1 MLAFIDETWIKTGA
15 VGSETGRKYGGA
27 MTRSDEIEL
36 KLVLNR
42 KDARLLETSHLLTGD
57 RTTQRQRSI
66 YFDTPDHR
74 LARAGLTLRIRRA
87 GGRRIQTVKARDAG
101 SAGLFVRPEWER
113 AVPDD
118 RPVIDDTTPLRAL
131 LDKSVADLAPLFE
144 IHVER
149 RAWSIREDAA
159 IIDVVIDRGM
169 AVTADRQS
177 PFCEMELELKGGDA
191 TALFAFARKLDA
203 AIPVRLGTLTKAER
217 GYALID
223 AAVTAFKAEP
233 VVLDHDMTTADAFQ
247 HVVRNC
253 LRQFRQNEDLLLAGG
268 SPEAIH
274 QARVALRRLRS
285 AFSVFAAIVDDDV
298 SGRLRDEVR
307 WLATE
312 LGDAR
317 NLDVLSERALP
328 AVIRD
333 RLETARRAAYARVDE
348 VLASPRS
355 RRLMLD
361 LAQWIESGAWLA
373 AADTREVRRQ
383 PARELAGAALDRFR
397 RKVKKD
403 GRHVAEVDDQARHK
417 VRRDAKKLRYAAD
430 FFASLFEGKHAR
442 RRHTR
447 FVVTLEALQDQLGAL
462 NDLATAPHLLS
473 RLGLMDE
480 RDATTLFD
488 PDSKQALLDTAE
500 EAYHAFVDAKRFWR

>member
-42 KDARLLETSHLLTGD
+42 EDARLLETSHLLTGD

-233 VVLDHDMTTADAFQ
+233 VVLDHDMCI
-247 HVVRNC
+247 C
-253 LRQFRQNEDLLLAGG
+253 LPGA
-268 SPEAIH
+268 
-274 QARVALRRLRS
+274 S
-285 AFSVFAAIVDDDV
+285 A
-298 SGRLRDEVR
+298 R
-307 WLATE
+307 WLAQSKYAPASAAGEMPLVRCASCATVNRSTSAAVWSNGSGSCSV
-312 LGDAR
+312 GD
-317 NLDVLSERALP
+317 DSE
-328 AVIRD
+328 I
-333 RLETARRAAYARVDE
+333 
-348 VLASPRS
+348 
-355 RRLMLD
+355 ML
-361 LAQWIESGAWLA
+361 
-373 AADTREVRRQ
+373 
-383 PARELAGAALDRFR
+383 
-397 RKVKKD
+397 
-403 GRHVAEVDDQARHK
+403 
-417 VRRDAKKLRYAAD
+417 
-430 FFASLFEGKHAR
+430 
-442 RRHTR
+442 
-447 FVVTLEALQDQLGAL
+447 
-462 NDLATAPHLLS
+462 
-473 RLGLMDE
+473 
-480 RDATTLFD
+480 
-488 PDSKQALLDTAE
+488 
-500 EAYHAFVDAKRFWR
+500 

>member
-1 MLAFIDETWIKTGA
+1 M
-15 VGSETGRKYGGA
+15 
-27 MTRSDEIEL
+27 SDEVEL
-36 KLVLNR
+36 KLVLR
-42 KDARLLETSHLLTGD
+42 REDARLLQASRLLAGNAKGE
-57 RTTQRQRSI
+57 RQRSI
-66 YFDTPDHR
+66 YFDTPDHK
-74 LARAGLTLRIRRA
+74 LAKAGLTLRIRRA
-87 GGRRIQTVKARDAG
+87 GGRRTQTVKAQNAR

-118 RPVIDDTTPLRAL
+118 RPVIDDTTPIQAL
-131 LDKSVADLAPLFE
+131 LDKSVADIAPLFE

-159 IIDVVIDRGM
+159 IIDVAIDRGM
-169 AVTADRQS
+169 AVTAERQS

-203 AIPVRLGTLTKAER
+203 TIPVRLGILTKAER
-217 GYALID
+217 GYALVE
-223 AAVTAFKAEP
+223 AAVTVFKAEP
-233 VVLDHDMTTADAFQ
+233 VVLERDMTTADAFQ

-285 AFSVFAAIVDDDV
+285 AFSIFAAIVDDDV
-298 SGRLRDEVR
+298 GRRLRDEVR

-328 AVIRD
+328 ATLRD
-333 RLETARRAAYARVDE
+333 QLEAARRAAYGRVDA
-348 VLASPRS
+348 VLASPRT
-355 RRLMLD
+355 RTLILD

-373 AADTREVRRQ
+373 ATDTREVRRQ
-383 PARELAGAALDRFR
+383 PAREFAEAAIDRFR

-442 RRHTR
+442 RRYTR
-447 FVVTLEALQDQLGAL
+447 FVVMLEALQDQLGAL

-480 RDATTLFD
+480 RDAATLFY

-500 EAYHAFVDAKRFWR
+500 EAYHAFVDAKHFWR